1 MSIHAL
7 LAVARPRAA
16 GLAAVATLGLA
27 GFDAT
32 PAKAEWTW
40 TKGQIARHER
50 YLACKAR
57 ITKDPPC
64 NQNYTR
70 YCARQCRAIFW

>member
-1 MSIHAL
+1 MRIHTQRAGAACLVAL
-7 LAVARPRAA
+7 LA
-16 GLAAVATLGLA
+16 LAA
-27 GFDAT
+27 FDAT
-32 PAKAEWTW
+32 PAAAYTW

-64 NQNYTR
+64 NQTYTR
-70 YCARQCRAIFW
+70 YCARQCRAVFW

>member
-1 MSIHAL
+1 MSIHTLLPRRVGAACLVAL
-7 LAVARPRAA
+7 L
-16 GLAAVATLGLA
+16 GLSA
-27 GFDAT
+27 FDST
-32 PAKAEWTW
+32 PAAAYTW

-64 NQNYTR
+64 NQNWTR
-70 YCARQCRAIFW
+70 YCARQCHALFW